1 VVDQNA
7 PHHPGGDAEELRA
20 ILPGDAILPQ
30 EAEVGF
36 VNECSGLKRVIP
48 TLARQVG
55 GGSPAEM
62 LVDKGHE
69 RIASLRIAAGPRA
82 Q

>member
-1 VVDQNA
+1 MVDEDT
-7 PHHPGGDAEELRA
+7 PHHFGGDAEELRA
-20 ILPGDAILPQ
+20 ILPGDPLLTQ

-36 VNECSGLKRVIP
+36 VNQGGGLKRVIP